1 MVLYTLVVIFYDTLS
16 SSRRDVINRINWK
29 GKLKLTF
36 SDMIRGVRSYLRL
49 ELIFEQIL
57 EERVFENY
65 RRQLER

>member
-16 SSRRDVINRINWK
+16 SSRSGVISRINWQ